1 MQGFLCLDFI
11 NSQWFNSHKTFEEPL
26 KCAKWRDSFCKK
38 WALPEIGVSDEIINN
53 LMALRHFLHGTAIEF
68 VLNKSISSPKL
79 KKLNEYMALSYDFTQ
94 IESCGQQLF
103 LRTTSGKKNSD
114 TILSKIAISF
124 SEMVTGP
131 SIDRIKICNN
141 PDCDWIFYDESK
153 SKTKKWCGNTC
164 SSLVRVRKFRAK
176 EKVER

>member
-1 MQGFLCLDFI
+1 MNGFLCLDFI

-26 KCAKWRDSFCKK
+26 KSAKWRDAFGKK

-53 LMALRHFLHGTAIEF
+53 LMVLRHFLHETAIEF

-94 IESCGQQLF
+94 IERCGKQLF
-103 LRTTSGKKNSD
+103 LRMTSGKNNSD

-131 SIDRIKICNN
+131 SIDRIKICDN

-176 EKVER
+176 GK